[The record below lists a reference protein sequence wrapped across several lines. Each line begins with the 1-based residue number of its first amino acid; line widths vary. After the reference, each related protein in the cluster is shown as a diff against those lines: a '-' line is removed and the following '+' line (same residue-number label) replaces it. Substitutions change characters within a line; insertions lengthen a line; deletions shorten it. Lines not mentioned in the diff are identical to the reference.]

1 MIWKLC
7 EKIDRI
13 MMWKFNLNEIKK
25 TLNRNGSEVAK
36 IGVFGNGYLD
46 GIWEGVGQGG

>member
-7 EKIDRI
+7 EKIDRM

-25 TLNRNGSEVAK
+25 LNLILIQK
-36 IGVFGNGYLD
+36 WLKY
-46 GIWEGVGQGG
+46 GGLEAPF